1 MRRWKII
8 GLVSLMVFSLL
19 GIIWVQLIWINN
31 ALLVRND
38 LFHRSVY
45 QSLQNTARK
54 IESSRQMEF
63 YRRMMVA
70 DSLFKE
76 QAADIIN
83 SRINSFSAN
92 QSLNGSIGGAVGP
105 GQTTETFTIRVTGDN
120 QGIEFSGGYQT
131 WVTPN
136 YPVYNF
142 IPEPQGHQNELSHN
156 GSGDVEITDEDFQ
169 KWLIRKSDE
178 LRLMGNQMI
187 SEIYEWEVGTET
199 DRIEV
204 YNTLQEELLNSGI
217 DTRFEFAI
225 IEDDRFVDGI
235 MQDYA
240 AADFLTSKYSVAL
253 FNDRLIRKNTRL
265 SLIFPEKNNFILGS
279 MSLILGAS
287 MLFSIVILITFAL
300 SLFLILRQKKMSEM
314 KSDFINN
321 MTHEFKTPIATI
333 SLAADTISNSR
344 VIGDHEKVR
353 HFVSMI
359 KQENSRMNRQ
369 VEKILQ
375 ISSLDRNEMDFTFEK
390 VDMHRIIKQ
399 SVETIGIQVEG
410 RKGNIFYYPEAV
422 NPLLKGDREHLTNL
436 LQNLLD
442 NANKYSEKEPEI
454 TVRTENRDGFL
465 VVSVED
471 KGIGMS
477 RSVQARIF
485 ERFYRQS
492 SGNIHNIKGFGLGL
506 SYVRA
511 IVEAHGGRI
520 EVFSEPGNGSRF
532 EVYLPQ
538 TNDLK

>member
-1 MRRWKII
+1 
-8 GLVSLMVFSLL
+8 
-19 GIIWVQLIWINN
+19 
-31 ALLVRND
+31 
-38 LFHRSVY
+38 
-45 QSLQNTARK
+45 
-54 IESSRQMEF
+54 
-63 YRRMMVA
+63 
-70 DSLFKE
+70 
-76 QAADIIN
+76 
-83 SRINSFSAN
+83 
-92 QSLNGSIGGAVGP
+92 
-105 GQTTETFTIRVTGDN
+105 
-120 QGIEFSGGYQT
+120 
-131 WVTPN
+131 
-136 YPVYNF
+136 
-142 IPEPQGHQNELSHN
+142 
-156 GSGDVEITDEDFQ
+156 
-169 KWLIRKSDE
+169 
-178 LRLMGNQMI
+178 
-187 SEIYEWEVGTET
+187 
-199 DRIEV
+199 
-204 YNTLQEELLNSGI
+204 
-217 DTRFEFAI
+217 
-225 IEDDRFVDGI
+225 
-235 MQDYA
+235 
-240 AADFLTSKYSVAL
+240 
-253 FNDRLIRKNTRL
+253 
-265 SLIFPEKNNFILGS
+265 
-279 MSLILGAS
+279 
-287 MLFSIVILITFAL
+287 
-300 SLFLILRQKKMSEM
+300 
-314 KSDFINN
+314 
-321 MTHEFKTPIATI
+321 
-333 SLAADTISNSR
+333 
-344 VIGDHEKVR
+344 R